1 MTISLKNITINHELT
16 ASEVEP
22 IAANVKYA
30 QRNDVEVEPVMA
42 NVKYAQRNDE
52 EAMAVAEAA

>member
-1 MTISLKNITINHELT
+1 MQQRL
-16 ASEVEP
+16 EVEP
-22 IAANVKYA
+22 TVANVKYA